1 MSLALGLFVWGV
13 KRVVHN
19 ASNVFAV
26 TTINVIRDGLYSRAI
41 SKSDMKVLVRTA
53 HWPKRLLAKWNPEME
68 IRLGGFGF
76 YADKIDLLLRGVNDI
91 VGILALQQQ
100 FVFGNFIDVDEGAPA
115 SVWPELEIGLLLA
128 MAQPYPVIVLG
139 QKRMGRTLLKG
150 YLAVLKLGQKN
161 RVPVA

>member
-13 KRVVHN
+13 KGVVHN

-53 HWPKRLLAKWNPEME
+53 HWPKRLLAKWNLEME

-91 VGILALQQQ
+91 VGILVFQQQ
-100 FVFGNFIDVDEGAPA
+100 FVLGNFIDVDEGTPA
-115 SVWPELEIGLLLA
+115 SVWPE
-128 MAQPYPVIVLG
+128 
-139 QKRMGRTLLKG
+139 
-150 YLAVLKLGQKN
+150 
-161 RVPVA
+161 